1 MNEIKI
7 KNKNMFLQ
15 RLISVTALIILLS
28 LPVQVSAQESADTV
42 VPSDVERLSVMPG
55 NGSVH
60 LKWDVAT
67 DDIGVAGY
75 KIYYGTETVNNKNIN
90 KYETPVDAGD
100 IIEYTVTGLKNG
112 TLYYFAVTAYD
123 GAGNESDYY
132 SPEVN
137 AMPDSSLFAASILSE
152 FGDTAVAEKKEDGS
166 DLVGAASNPADVV
179 ASAPKVVSAEAVD
192 KDLVK
197 VIFSEKVTLPEK
209 DATNAFVIQD
219 NMTLENLGVVS
230 AAFDSEDPESKTVLV
245 GTDEQIPGMEYIL
258 TAGPEVADSE
268 GNSIL
273 SGKEDAVPFIG
284 AKGPKEDPAAKG
296 GNDADGQD
304 GDAKNMAAASVV
316 PDVSAKDEAEDEETV
331 DEAGDQDSENG
342 GAFGVS
348 KIEVLSDTIIVL
360 TFPKEVILSLDL
372 LENFSIYEK
381 DHPENKLP
389 ITIINTN
396 DEGTIVTLTTGL
408 QNNGF
413 YTLEL
418 SGIQSTDG
426 DSLHEEKTK
435 LDFQGKGS
443 ALLDTT
449 PPEDVRSL
457 VARALRDLRVRLN
470 WKGSINSAGDLLE
483 YILYQSTDSG
493 ETYGKLL
500 SMPKE
505 AVSQEISGLT
515 SGEYYFKVTA
525 KDASGNESQG
535 KMVKI
540 RLVET
545 GPGLGL
551 IGFASV
557 ALGRL
562 LSRRKRRK

>member
-1 MNEIKI
+1 
-7 KNKNMFLQ
+7 MFLQ
-15 RLISVTALIILLS
+15 RLISTTALMALLS
-28 LPVQVSAQESADTV
+28 LPLAVSAQENVADTT
-42 VPSDVERLSVMPG
+42 VPSDVERLSAMPG
-55 NGSVH
+55 NGSVY

-67 DDIGVAGY
+67 DDTGVTGY
-75 KIYYGTETVNNKNIN
+75 KIYYGTQTVNNNN
-90 KYETPVDAGD
+90 ENTYETSVDAGD
-100 IIEYTVTGLKNG
+100 AIEYTVTGLKNG
-112 TLYYFAVTAYD
+112 TLYYFAVTAHD

-137 AMPDSSLFAASILSE
+137 AMPDASLFAASILSE
-152 FGDTAVAEKKEDGS
+152 FGDSAVAEKGEDDSELVSSGDS
-166 DLVGAASNPADVV
+166 DPVAVA

-192 KDLVK
+192 RDLVK
-197 VIFSEKVTLPEK
+197 VVFSEKITLPEK
-209 DATNAFVIQD
+209 DATSAFVIQD
-219 NMTLENLGVVS
+219 DMTLENLGVIS
-230 AAFDSEDPESKTVLV
+230 AKIDSEDPESKTVLI
-245 GTDEQIPGMEYIL
+245 GTNEQIPGMEYTL
-258 TAGPEVADSE
+258 TAGPEVTDSE

-273 SGKEDAVPFIG
+273 SGKEDAAPFIG
-284 AKGPKEDPAAKG
+284 AEGPKEDSAAEG
-296 GNDADGQD
+296 GDDANG
-304 GDAKNMAAASVV
+304 GGKNMAAASVV
-316 PDVSAKDEAEDEETV
+316 SDVSAKDESGDEG
-331 DEAGDQDSENG
+331 AGDEDGDELDDNAG
-342 GAFGVS
+342 EVHEDGAFGVS

-360 TFPKEVILSLDL
+360 TFPKEVILDLDPL
-372 LENFSIYEK
+372 KNFSIYEK

-418 SGIQSTDG
+418 SDLQSTEG
-426 DSLHEEKTK
+426 DMLADEKTK

-443 ALLDTT
+443 DLLDTT
-449 PPEDVRSL
+449 PPEDVRNL
-457 VARALRDLRVRLN
+457 IARTLRDLRVRLN

-493 ETYGKLL
+493 ESYGKLL
-500 SMPKE
+500 AMPKE
-505 AVSQEISGLT
+505 AVTQELSGLT
-515 SGEYYFKVTA
+515 PGEYFFKVTA

-562 LSRRKRRK
+562 FSRRKRRK